1 MFDTSVSSHV
11 QSGAVRSKYME
22 RCQSDL
28 PHLVGQVLTDVVV
41 TCFEFDLRTK
51 GLDEYDIQI
60 HFQKEILNKMMNIEA
75 GKI

>member
-11 QSGAVRSKYME
+11 QSGAGRIKYVE

-41 TCFEFDLRTK
+41 TCFEFDLRTE
-51 GLDEYDIQI
+51 GLDEYATQVY
-60 HFQKEILNKMMNIEA
+60 FQKEILNKMNIEA

>member
-41 TCFEFDLRTK
+41 TCFEFDLRTE
-51 GLDEYDIQI
+51 GLDEYETQVY
-60 HFQKEILNKMMNIEA
+60 FQKEILNKMNIEG

>member
-1 MFDTSVSSHV
+1 
-11 QSGAVRSKYME
+11 ME

-28 PHLVGQVLTDVVV
+28 PHLAGQVLTDVVV

-51 GLDEYDIQI
+51 GLDEYATQVY
-60 HFQKEILNKMMNIEA
+60 FQKEILNKTNIEV

>member
-41 TCFEFDLRTK
+41 TCFEFDLRTN
-51 GLDEYDIQI
+51 GLDEYATQVY
-60 HFQKEILNKMMNIEA
+60 FQKEILDQMNIEA

>member
-11 QSGAVRSKYME
+11 QSAAVRSKYME

-28 PHLVGQVLTDVVV
+28 PHLVGQVLADVVV

-51 GLDEYDIQI
+51 DLDEYATQVY
-60 HFQKEILNKMMNIEA
+60 FQKEILNKMNIEA